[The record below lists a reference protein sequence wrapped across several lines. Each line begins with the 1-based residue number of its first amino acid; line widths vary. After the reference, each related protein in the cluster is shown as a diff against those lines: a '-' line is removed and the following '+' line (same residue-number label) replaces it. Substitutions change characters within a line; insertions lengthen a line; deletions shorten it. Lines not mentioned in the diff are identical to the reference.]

1 MKVLITVVLRHGTR
15 CE

>member
-1 MKVLITVVLRHGTR
+1 MEVLITVVLRHVTR